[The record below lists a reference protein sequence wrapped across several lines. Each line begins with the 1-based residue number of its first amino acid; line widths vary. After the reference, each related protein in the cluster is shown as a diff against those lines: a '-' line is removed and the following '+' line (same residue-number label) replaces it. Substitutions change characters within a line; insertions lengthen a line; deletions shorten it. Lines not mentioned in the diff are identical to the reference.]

1 MSRESESEQPQRTVA
16 ELLAEYGNSG
26 EGAPRRR
33 RRRAEDDEEVSGPQ
47 AIIDRVLSDS
57 GTMQAIREDPRTG
70 EPIPPASARSHR
82 RLRPVQG
89 TPAPL
94 PPERQA
100 PPQPQ
105 QRAPQPPPQKQP
117 PAGAHAPTAYA
128 QPVPPPQA
136 PQQNNPPTGR
146 QQLPPSRPA
155 MPPAGPPGGQPPV
168 SRAPAAPP
176 LSRPAMP
183 PVGGAPT
190 RNAMPPVG
198 PPPGNAQTSR
208 PAMPPVSPPGRVS
221 PPLAARPPVDDYPDD
236 DDFTEQGYGSSAQA
250 PPLPP
255 PPLPQPPAQQQPPQ
269 AGNPLQSRLGGPQ
282 RPEAA
287 MTEELPPVLD
297 GPPPPQ
303 ARPAQQPPAFRAR
316 PVARRGPAEGELE
329 AAQSAPGLL
338 ESTQAH
344 AGPYLDEDE
353 QFESEFP
360 QEHEDYA
367 EQPGYP
373 GERTQYARPPQPPPP
388 PGPRN
393 QGTQL
398 INPNQLAGDDGF
410 PEQEFDQ
417 NGYPAANDFP
427 PEEYPQ
433 RGGPAVDDVDLDAFE
448 EQPYDRD
455 YRGGGRDLRRE
466 DGQDSDDLDD
476 VPPAST
482 GREWLVTGAQVGVG
496 AIAGAA
502 VWLGFSWLWGL
513 MPIAAIVAAVV
524 VVIGLVLVVRKWRKA
539 EDLQTTV
546 LAILAGLVVTVSPA
560 ALLLV
565 RR

>member
-70 EPIPPASARSHR
+70 EPIPPASGRSHR

-89 TPAPL
+89 TPAAQ

-100 PPQPQ
+100 PPPQPQ
-105 QRAPQPPPQKQP
+105 QRAPQPPPQQQP

-155 MPPAGPPGGQPPV
+155 MPPAAQPPM

-176 LSRPAMP
+176 SRPAMP

-236 DDFTEQGYGSSAQA
+236 DDFTEQGYGSPAQA

-255 PPLPQPPAQQQPPQ
+255 PPLPQAQQPPQ

-297 GPPPPQ
+297 EPL
-303 ARPAQQPPAFRAR
+303 ARPAQQPPTFRAR
-316 PVARRGPAEGELE
+316 PVARRGPAEGGPEVTQ
-329 AAQSAPGLL
+329 AAPGPL

-353 QFESEFP
+353 DEQFEQGFP

-388 PGPRN
+388 RN

-398 INPNQLAGDDGF
+398 INPNQLAGDDGY
-410 PEQEFDQ
+410 PEQDFDQ

-427 PEEYPQ
+427 PDEYPQ

-448 EQPYDRD
+448 EQRYDRD
-455 YRGGGRDLRRE
+455 FHGGGRDLRRE
-466 DGQDSDDLDD
+466 DGPEGADDLDD